1 MVRTILFDD
10 NKNLRESLHAF
21 FEENEQIQLVATYD
35 NCTNVIADVAASKPN
50 VVLMDI
56 DMPVVNGIEAVK
68 QIKAAYPDVLIVMQ
82 TVFEDEDKIIGA
94 IEAGA
99 DGYILKSV
107 QPNKLEEAILDV
119 IDGGAPMTPSVAKKV
134 LANFSAPK
142 NKSVKFEE
150 LTNRENQIL
159 QLLTQGK
166 SYKQI
171 ADEVG
176 IAFNT
181 VKNHI
186 KSIYSK
192 LNVNSMG
199 EVMQKVFR

>member
-10 NKNLRESLHAF
+10 NKNLRESLQEF
-21 FEENEQIQLVATYD
+21 FEDNEHIQLVATFD
-35 NCTNVIADVAASKPN
+35 NCTKVLSDVANSNPN

-68 QIKAAYPDVLIVMQ
+68 QIKAAYPQVLIIMQ

-119 IDGGAPMTPSVAKKV
+119 VDGGAPMTPSVAKKV
-134 LANFSAPK
+134 LANFNAPK
-142 NKSVKFEE
+142 TKSVKFEE
-150 LTNRENQIL
+150 LTKRENEVL
-159 QLLTQGK
+159 QLLTEGK

-186 KSIYSK
+186 KSIYFK